1 MTSIDDTMAQ
11 YRAARADY
19 VNMLKTVYT
28 QTDSARRAAI
38 IESLKS
44 RNQRLVGIA
53 QSMLGIWTTL
63 NSTPTS
69 NQTLND
75 LQQDLV
81 KYQQDLE
88 TLKGYKDENTKLN
101 MIYADMT
108 GDVTAN
114 RFVYFGHI
122 IVILILLVAVFV
134 MFVLRGITETMTS
147 TIESILPQQSGS
159 WTGT

>member
-1 MTSIDDTMAQ
+1 MTSVDDTMAQ
-11 YRAARADY
+11 YRAAREDY

-28 QTDSARRAAI
+28 QRDTATRSAI

-53 QSMLGIWTTL
+53 QSMLGIWRTL
-63 NSTPTS
+63 SSTPTS

-114 RFVYFGHI
+114 RIMYFGHV

-134 MFVLRGITETMTS
+134 MFVLRGISETMTS
-147 TIESILPQQSGS
+147 VVESILPQPSGS
-159 WTGT
+159 WTGA